1 MHPKW
6 LKVKIPTGKNYF
18 ALKGKVKALKLHTVC
33 EEARCPNVGECWGK
47 KTATIMIL
55 GDTCTRGCRFCA
67 VKSGNPGGY
76 VDKEEPARV
85 AQAIQFME
93 LRYVVITSVDR
104 DDLED
109 GGAGQ
114 FYHTVLETRKA
125 APDVK
130 IEILIPDF
138 KGNVA
143 LLDLVSSCRPDV
155 ISHNLET
162 VRRLTPLVRDA
173 RCSYDGSLEVLRY
186 IKESAPTIITK
197 SGFMVGFGETR
208 EEIIQTLDDLRKAG
222 CQIVTIGQYLQ
233 PTKKH
238 LPVIEYIH
246 PETFQSYQD
255 IGLNMGFL
263 DVVSAPLVRSSYK
276 AHLPG

>member
-6 LKVKIPTGKNYF
+6 LKVKIPAGENYF
-18 ALKGKVKALKLHTVC
+18 ALKSKIRSLKLHTVC
-33 EEARCPNVGECWGK
+33 EEARCPNVGECWQK

-67 VKSGNPGGY
+67 VKSGNPDSH
-76 VDKEEPARV
+76 VDEEEPMRV
-85 AQAIQFME
+85 AGAIHFMD

-109 GGAGQ
+109 GGALQ
-114 FYHTVLETRKA
+114 FYHTVRETRKL
-125 APDVK
+125 APQVQ

-138 KGNVA
+138 KGSRS
-143 LLDLVSSCRPDV
+143 LLDLVSQSRPDV

-162 VRRLTPLVRDA
+162 VRRLTPVVRDR
-173 RCSYDGSLEVLRY
+173 RCSYDVSLEVLRY
-186 IKESAPTIITK
+186 IKESTPHIITK
-197 SGFMVGFGETR
+197 SGFMVGLGESYD
-208 EEIIQTLDDLRKAG
+208 EVVQTLNDLQKAN
-222 CQIVTIGQYLQ
+222 CQIITIGQYLQ

-238 LPVIEYIH
+238 LPVKEYI
-246 PETFQSYQD
+246 PPSTFQLYQE
-255 IGLNMGFL
+255 IGLTMGFL

-276 AHLPG
+276 AHLP

>member
-6 LKVKIPTGKNYF
+6 LRVKIPAGENYF
-18 ALKGKVKALKLHTVC
+18 ALKNKIKDLKLHTVC
-33 EEARCPNVGECWGK
+33 EEARCPNVGECWGR

-67 VKSGNPGGY
+67 VKSGNPDSY
-76 VDKEEPARV
+76 VDKEEPKRV
-85 AQAIQFME
+85 AEAIRFMD

-109 GGAGQ
+109 GGALQ
-114 FYHTVLETRKA
+114 FYHTVRETRKLA
-125 APDVK
+125 LQVQ

-138 KGNVA
+138 KGSKS
-143 LLDLVSSCRPDV
+143 LLDLVSQSRPDV

-162 VRRLTPLVRDA
+162 VRRLTPQVRDK
-173 RCSYDGSLEVLRY
+173 RCSYDISLEVLRY
-186 IKESAPTIITK
+186 IKESTPHIITK
-197 SGFMVGFGETR
+197 SGFMVGLGESYD
-208 EEIIQTLDDLRKAG
+208 EVVQTLNDLQKAN

-238 LPVIEYIH
+238 LPVKEYI
-246 PETFQSYQD
+246 PPATFQLYQE
-255 IGLNMGFL
+255 IGLKMGFL
-263 DVVSAPLVRSSYK
+263 NVVSAPLVRSSYK
-276 AHLPG
+276 AHLP

>member
-76 VDKEEPARV
+76 VDKDEPARV

-114 FYHTVLETRKA
+114 FYNTVLETRKTS
-125 APDVK
+125 PDLK

-138 KGNVA
+138 RRNVT

-162 VRRLTPLVRDA
+162 VRRLTPLARDA
-173 RCSYDGSLEVLRY
+173 RCSYYGSLEVLRY
-186 IKESAPTIITK
+186 IKESAPAIITK
-197 SGFMVGFGETR
+197 SGFMVGLGETR
-208 EEIIQTLDDLRKAG
+208 EEIIQTLEDLKKAG

-238 LPVIEYIH
+238 LPVMEYIH

-255 IGLNMGFL
+255 IGMNMGFL

-276 AHLPG
+276 AHLPE